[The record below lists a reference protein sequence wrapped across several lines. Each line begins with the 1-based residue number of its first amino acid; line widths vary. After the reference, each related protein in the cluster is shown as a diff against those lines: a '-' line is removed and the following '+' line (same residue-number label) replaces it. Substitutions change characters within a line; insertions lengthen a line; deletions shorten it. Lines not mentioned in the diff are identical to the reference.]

1 MYEFPFLKGEGM
13 DEEKSWS
20 LLSIYQTLPPEIQNA
35 VLWIIEHNEVVDY
48 LAQREKV
55 QEKEMDDLIQKAIEK
70 KDYLMVAMLVYKR
83 VYDMND

>member
-1 MYEFPFLKGEGM
+1 M
-13 DEEKSWS
+13 DEEKIKS

-48 LAQREKV
+48 LAQGEKV
-55 QEKEMDDLIQKAIEK
+55 PEKEVEDLIQKAIEK

-83 VYDMND
+83 VYDMDH